1 MKQLFALLPIF
12 SRILF
17 FTACGA
23 LGYDFE
29 GSGESS
35 LFKVTVFLFGLLGSG
50 VTIWD
55 LMRKKIS
62 MSFSFWAFVIFL
74 PIVVITLYYV
84 EIAFNNIPSGGA
96 STQLLLMGAF
106 SYTSIVSTI
115 YIAENGLNHCAKWM
129 DVFMLLFTVAA
140 YNSIKSSLAGG
151 YIGVGGAT
159 YQELSYYCA
168 FAFNLNLCGIL
179 FGNQIERFGIFKSKV
194 FNVASYGLLLIQ
206 LTGCFLGGGRGATIY
221 LVLNALL
228 LLAVSKKLSR
238 TLMSASVFGSIL
250 LVGLKVMQETALA
263 GVMGSRIE
271 RAFSF
276 IGSDGEVKGDA
287 RFSLY
292 ERAWE
297 YCKEYD
303 VMGSGLF
310 RALDEFGNPH
320 NFFMEILTQGGMAYC
335 LFWIIVLCY
344 LFYRTYMLIKTEHE
358 YYFIPIICFPLT
370 MLLFSGSYTISQQF
384 WFFVVYIIARN
395 ERHSQIAV

>member
-35 LFKVTVFLFGLLGSG
+35 LFKVIVFLFGLLGSG

-55 LMRKKIS
+55 MLRKEIPMRR
-62 MSFSFWAFVIFL
+62 SFWVFVVFL
-74 PIVVITLYYV
+74 PLVIITLYYV
-84 EIAFNNIPSGGA
+84 EIAFNDVPSGSA
-96 STQLLLMGAF
+96 SSQLLMMGAF
-106 SYTSIVSTI
+106 TYTSIVSTI
-115 YIAENGLNHCAKWM
+115 HIAERGLNHCVKWM
-129 DVFMLLFTVAA
+129 DVFMLLLTVAA
-140 YNSIKSSLAGG
+140 YNSIKSSLSGG
-151 YIGVGGAT
+151 YIGMGGAT
-159 YQELSYYCA
+159 YQELSYNCA

-179 FGNQIERFGIFKSKV
+179 FGNQTERFSVFKSKV
-194 FNVASYGLLLIQ
+194 FNNVSYGLLLIQ

-228 LLAVSKKLSR
+228 LLIVSNKLSR

-250 LVGLKVMQETALA
+250 LVGLKVMQESALS

-276 IGSDGEVKGDA
+276 IGSDGEVKGDD

-320 NFFMEILTQGGMAYC
+320 NFFMEILTQGGMVYC

-370 MLLFSGSYTISQQF
+370 MLMFSGSYTISQQF
-384 WFFVVYIIARN
+384 WFFIVYLFTRF
-395 ERHSQIAV
+395 ERKQI